1 MNQKFIPEYSLKILA
16 LCNQRLRRL
25 KLLKPYRAKFGL
37 HISQE
42 ASKAETLEA

>member
-25 KLLKPYRAKFGL
+25 KPYRAKFGL